1 MGKIASYVLLAL
13 VAIVGLGSVYQM
25 NTASDVIAK
34 ANADVAKAKAD
45 QATRS
50 SSTAYES
57 SASAVDPSYGE
68 SSDAG
73 GIEPEPDI
81 PSESGSGSE

>member
-25 NTASDVIAK
+25 NTAADVIAQ

-50 SSTAYES
+50 SSSSYES
-57 SASAVDPSYGE
+57 SSSPIDPSYGE
-68 SSDAG
+68 SSDAEG
-73 GIEPEPDI
+73 ADPEPEI
-81 PSESGSGSE
+81 PSESGAE